1 MSKDKDLTIYPVNID
16 ESHLNVVDKYPLLP
30 IPFFLT
36 ILGRVKAGK
45 STLLNS
51 LTLSP
56 RFYGDDFQQKILI
69 SPTARSD
76 PAMAHII
83 EHFQYVF
90 DEYSEALLEEIVSM
104 VENDE
109 EGDRFL
115 LVLDDAITSNFR
127 QNKSGRV
134 DAFSSL
140 VTKYRHIKN
149 HHTGKEGN
157 LSIVLTLQYFKF
169 LTPITRTMS
178 MGIIIAG
185 EMSESELRK
194 ISEAYDFM
202 APNGNTKAWL
212 ENYKK
217 CKKEPFDIC
226 FMNVDSLEMRR
237 NFDEIIW
244 SKKEDRD
251 NMLENKLENNIKEI

>member
-1 MSKDKDLTIYPVNID
+1 MEMT
-16 ESHLNVVDKYPLLP
+16 
-30 IPFFLT
+30 
-36 ILGRVKAGK
+36 
-45 STLLNS
+45 
-51 LTLSP
+51 
-56 RFYGDDFQQKILI
+56 
-69 SPTARSD
+69 
-76 PAMAHII
+76 
-83 EHFQYVF
+83 
-90 DEYSEALLEEIVSM
+90 
-104 VENDE
+104 DE
-109 EGDRFL
+109 EGNRYL
-115 LVLDDAITSNFR
+115 LVLDDAITSNFK

-149 HHTGKEGN
+149 EHTGCEGN

-185 EMSESELRK
+185 EMSESELKK

-202 APNGNTKAWL
+202 APNGNTRAWL
-212 ENYKK
+212 ENYRK

-237 NFDEIIW
+237 NFDTLVW
-244 SKKEDRD
+244 SKKQDR
-251 NMLENKLENNIKEI
+251 ENKIEKELKEIEIKQEKEESDGE